1 MSANLVLQLNLS
13 TTATLRTRE
22 SGHYKE
28 MAIVERF
35 KQEFM
40 YGLIVSWDK
49 SSGCCREVAIA
60 KRWSLEE
67 VQLYNCKILIIPVS
81 TNWLYP
87 MKVSHLFGMQ
97 SLYK

>member
-35 KQEFM
+35 KQELM

-49 SSGCCREVAIA
+49 
-60 KRWSLEE
+60 
-67 VQLYNCKILIIPVS
+67 
-81 TNWLYP
+81 
-87 MKVSHLFGMQ
+87 
-97 SLYK
+97 